1 MKSRGMTLIEVL
13 VALAV
18 SSVALLGALA
28 LLGVMFQGGTFARN
42 TSEASVLAQSHVE
55 DLVSLS
61 GVTLASPA
69 PSTVVDTVDAFG
81 NLAGGATYTRTT
93 TWGFSA
99 DGQRRLITVT
109 VAWKDGLGRPHA
121 VTATRERSP

>member
-1 MKSRGMTLIEVL
+1 MKTRGMTLIEVL

-18 SSVALLGALA
+18 SSVGLLGALA
-28 LLGVMFQGGTFARN
+28 LLGVMFQGSTFSRN
-42 TSEASVLAQSHVE
+42 VSEASVLAQSHVE

-69 PSTVVDTVDAFG
+69 PSTTVDTVDAFG
-81 NLAGGATYTRTT
+81 NIAPGATYTRST
-93 TWGFSA
+93 TWGLST
-99 DGQRRLITVT
+99 DGQRRLIIVN
-109 VAWKDGLGRPHA
+109 VAWTDGLGRPHA